1 MNHCRKVEL
10 YPKDEEITP
19 KEHKVNDDSS
29 DKVNNDIKEIRSD
42 IIKSQ
47 PHSEIIEKIDINLIK
62 IVEDIVNRIL
72 EMKLPNN
79 YIKSTTKVLKRRKV
93 KNNKVS
99 KTVNKR
105 KNKNSEQKS
114 KRLKINNWIYLEK

>member
-10 YPKDEEITP
+10 YPKDEEITL
-19 KEHKVNDDSS
+19 KESKVNDDNS
-29 DKVNNDIKEIRSD
+29 DNVNNDIKQICSD

-47 PHSEIIEKIDINLIK
+47 PPSEIIEKIDINLIK

-72 EMKLPNN
+72 EIKFPNN
-79 YIKSTTKVLKRRKV
+79 CNKSKTKAIKRRKV

-99 KTVNKR
+99 KTVIKR
-105 KNKNSEQKS
+105 KSKNSEQKS
-114 KRLKINNWIYLEK
+114 KRFKTNNWIYLGK